1 VSASDRLHQYIPKE
15 LLAKLEA
22 ARSNRALT
30 GERRV
35 ATILFCDVVGSTALA
50 EGLDPEEWTE
60 VMNEAFKY
68 LIEPVY
74 RYEGTVARLMGDA
87 ILAFF
92 GAPIAHE
99 DDPLRAVLA
108 GLDIVAGMNSFAA
121 KVKRERGL
129 DFEVRV
135 GINTGFVAV
144 GEVGSD
150 LRVEYTAMGDAVN
163 LAARLQSA
171 ALPGMVLVSES
182 TRQLIEPLFDWVDRG
197 EMQVKGKAQH
207 VHTFQVVRRR
217 AAPGRVRGLA
227 GLESQMVGRDEELA
241 TLLRLCGAV
250 RAGMGRIAVVVGEPG
265 LGKSRLIAEWK
276 ARVLQQAAPNPQ
288 SSVQSLLWAEGRCLS
303 YGEGLAYHLLTGL
316 LRSLIG
322 VSSTA
327 EEEETRSALK
337 ALTTELFGSP
347 PIADNHSAIRNPQPA
362 LTEVYPYLAHLLSLQ
377 LEGEALERV
386 RLLDAQ
392 ALQTRYL
399 EALWA
404 FLRALAARQ
413 PIVMVL
419 DDIHWADPSSVE
431 MLSKLLPLAREI
443 QVLFCFVTRPDHHAA
458 GWKLVTAAREVVGVG
473 LTEIMVNPLSDTD
486 SERLVSNLLEV
497 ESLPEATRATIL
509 EKAEGNPF
517 FVEEVI
523 RMLIDRGAIVRKD
536 GNWVAVQGV
545 EAVNIPDTLHGLLLA
560 RMDRLSDE
568 VKYALRIA
576 SVIGR
581 QFPVKVLEQVLRT
594 GDS

>member
-1 VSASDRLHQYIPKE
+1 MVQEQQASASDRLYQYIPKE

-108 GLDIVAGMNSFAA
+108 GLDIVGGMNSFAA

-163 LAARLQSA
+163 LASRLQSA

-197 EMQVKGKAQH
+197 EMPVKGKAQH
-207 VHTFQVVRRR
+207 VHTFQAIRRR

-227 GLESQMVGRDEELA
+227 GLESQMVGRDAELA
-241 TLLRLCGAV
+241 TLVRLCDAV
-250 RAGMGRIAVVVGEPG
+250 RAGMGRVAVVVGEPG

-276 ARVLQQAAPNPQ
+276 ARVLQQPTQN
-288 SSVQSLLWAEGRCLS
+288 LRWAEGRCLS

-337 ALTTELFGSP
+337 ALTTELFASP
-347 PIADNHSAIRNPQPA
+347 PPAGQYSAIRNPQSA
-362 LTEVYPYLAHLLSLQ
+362 INEVYPYLAHLLSLQ
-377 LEGEALERV
+377 LEGEALERM

-399 EALWA
+399 EALRA
-404 FLRALAARQ
+404 FLQALAARQ
-413 PIVMVL
+413 PIVLVL

-443 QVLFCFVTRPDHHAA
+443 QVLFCFVTRPDHQAA
-458 GWKLVTAAREVVGVG
+458 GWRLVTSAREVIGVG
-473 LTEIMVNPLSDTD
+473 LNEIMVSPLSDTD

-497 ESLPEATRATIL
+497 ESLPEETRATIL

-581 QFPVKVLEQVLRT
+581 QFPIKVLEQVLRT